1 MTNPATS
8 PAATGPGG
16 VHFEAKVGAFYLLA
30 MLLDAEPRG
39 LPGARIDRIQF
50 QGAGD
55 GFPLDDVIV
64 HATSIAGAASVLEI
78 QAKHRIT
85 FSPGDT
91 VFQKVAG
98 QIIDALKTGKLDG
111 PGPYAVCI
119 ATAQGSRQID
129 GAYQEVLS
137 WARHSESAEAFFR
150 KLGRRGASNES
161 MRTFVATLRTHV
173 AAFGADASDER
184 IWTILRRLQ
193 ILVFDFSAE
202 HGQSE
207 ALVRERCVHALDPS
221 ERNKA
226 GSLWSVLCDLSQNV
240 ADSGG
245 EIAAETLR
253 TNLGA
258 VHGFRL
264 AGLRQHRAALTA
276 LSEKSQHALQDFT
289 DCVGRATL
297 SRREWMEKVNTALD
311 GGRYLEIRG
320 APGVGKSGIIRALA
334 VQTAASSKII
344 VLSPQRTTPRGW
356 SALRHEIGFEGTAK
370 ELLSELTA
378 SGGSTL
384 FIDSIDFYEE
394 PERATARDLVREAA
408 DIPGFNVVVTAR
420 ETFGKDEPN
429 WLPRDAIEKLG
440 PTSVVIEELTDTEIE
455 ELRRAAP
462 ELAPLLAD
470 SHPARDVVRNLFRLD
485 RLVRQ
490 SSSDPVPHTEAEM
503 AKQWWQTG
511 DGKKTTRPASAPA
524 FCWA

>member
-1 MTNPATS
+1 MTNSATS
-8 PAATGPGG
+8 PAATGPAGA
-16 VHFEAKVGAFYLLA
+16 HFEAKVGAFYLLA
-30 MLLDAEPRG
+30 MHLDAEPRG

-64 HATSIAGAASVLEI
+64 HATSIAGDAAVLEI
-78 QAKHRIT
+78 QAKHKIS

-91 VFQKVAG
+91 AFQKVAG
-98 QIIDALKTGKLDG
+98 QIIDALKAGKLDG
-111 PGPYAVCI
+111 PSVYAVCI

-253 TNLGA
+253 TDLAA
-258 VHGFRL
+258 VRGFRL
-264 AGLRQHRAALTA
+264 AGLRQHRVALTA
-276 LSEKSQHALQDFT
+276 LSEKSQHALQDFS

-297 SRREWMEKVNTALD
+297 SRREWMEKVDTALD
-311 GGRYLEIRG
+311 GGRYLEVRG

-334 VQTAASSKII
+334 VQTAASSKIMF
-344 VLSPQRTTPRGW
+344 LSPQRTTPRGW

-370 ELLSELTA
+370 ELLSELAA

-384 FIDSIDFYEE
+384 FIDSIDFFEE

-408 DIPGFNVVVTAR
+408 DIPGFKVVVTAR
-420 ETFGKDEPN
+420 ETFGTDEPN
-429 WLPRDAIEKLG
+429 WLPHDAIEKLG

-455 ELRRAAP
+455 ELRQAAP
-462 ELAPLLAD
+462 ELVPLLAA
-470 SHPARDVVRNLFRLD
+470 SHPARDKPWCPRQFSQLFSR
-485 RLVRQ
+485 RRVARKKRVQ
-490 SSSDPVPHTEAEM
+490 SPFRSKSFSL
-503 AKQWWQTG
+503 K
-511 DGKKTTRPASAPA
+511 
-524 FCWA
+524 